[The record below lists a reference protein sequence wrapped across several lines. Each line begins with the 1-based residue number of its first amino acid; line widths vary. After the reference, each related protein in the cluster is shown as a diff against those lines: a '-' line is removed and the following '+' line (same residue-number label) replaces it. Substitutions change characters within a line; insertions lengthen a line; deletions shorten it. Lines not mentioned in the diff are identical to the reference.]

1 MIHKENEY
9 YYGFARTE
17 DGKPIHISSISKEDR
32 HRCRYFCYGC
42 DKELFPVLGEKR
54 EKHFR
59 HEKGAEC
66 DPNRYLHEHAK
77 SELKKRFDENET
89 FIVQYH
95 ATQICEKAE
104 QCVFRK
110 QYNWPECEHEGLY
123 SIDLKKHYDT
133 CTPEKGYYQEL
144 PDGKKRYVADLKLT
158 NSQKPAQKP
167 VCIEVWVAH
176 ECTEDKKQNGGRII
190 EIKINDEKDIARPI
204 IESDDENLP
213 IRFFN
218 FKNPVSVEPSIKFL
232 HIKLM
237 TGLKQQ
243 FVPVIDI
250 TPCYEGLEFDTKG
263 LNEIILSTDHISSGL
278 AEDIYA
284 VYCHNA
290 GIPYP
295 HPFLCDNLYYH
306 EISKRHYCKVDKYIN
321 CASCKRFKYSKE
333 KEDEILEKNKEI
345 VVWTSSQDGDASEVT
360 E

>member
-1 MIHKENEY
+1 MIHKEKEY

-42 DKELFPVLGEKR
+42 DKELFPVLGEHR

-77 SELKKRFDENET
+77 AELKQRFDENES

-110 QYNWPECEHEGLY
+110 QYNWPECEQEGLY

-167 VCIEVWVAH
+167 VCIEIWVTH

-190 EIKINDEKDIARPI
+190 EIKINNEKDIARPI

-218 FKNPVSVEPSIKFL
+218 FKNPVIIEPGREFVHLKVM
-232 HIKLM
+232 H
-237 TGLKQQ
+237 GLRG
-243 FVPVIDI
+243 PVVVKDI
-250 TPCYEGLEFDTKG
+250 SPCSDGLTYDPKG
-263 LNEIILSTDHISSGL
+263 MQEMILSTSNISIDQ
-278 AEDIYA
+278 AESIYA
-284 VYCHNA
+284 VYCNERKFTYPITRLCANA
-290 GIPYP
+290 SFSMKNRQEYFSCLG
-295 HPFLCDNLYYH
+295 N
-306 EISKRHYCKVDKYIN
+306 RHLNGCPCKY
-321 CASCKRFKYSKE
+321 FKYSEQKGDAIRG
-333 KEDEILEKNKEI
+333 KYKDIP
-345 VVWTSSQDGDASEVT
+345 VWTSNQNIEPT
-360 E
+360 K